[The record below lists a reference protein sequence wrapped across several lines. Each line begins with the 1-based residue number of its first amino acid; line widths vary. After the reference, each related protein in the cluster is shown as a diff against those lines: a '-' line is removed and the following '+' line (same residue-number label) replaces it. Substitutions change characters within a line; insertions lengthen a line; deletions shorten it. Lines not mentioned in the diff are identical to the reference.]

1 MKKYILISIIASSLC
16 LTWCFTNKNL
26 ENQVTAQNQEDINNQ
41 VNNWT
46 TQDTETIENI
56 IITGDVQEE
65 TLITNNHTDTPDNNN
80 TESIEYENKLFQ
92 FKLEIPSNWKFK
104 ENSNWFDL
112 ILNTPKNDE
121 INENLWIKI
130 QQPKVEQNLESYI
143 GKTIEELQSI
153 YTDFATIETKKTTF
167 NNWISIVYE
176 FSDNWLDLKAQQ
188 TVFLINN
195 NSYVFTYTA
204 TKETFDQYI
213 ETVNKI
219 INSFSLL
226 N

>member
-1 MKKYILISIIASSLC
+1 MKKYMLISIIVPLLS
-16 LTWCFTNKNL
+16 LTWCITNNNLKN
-26 ENQVTAQNQEDINNQ
+26 QTTVSKNQEDINNQ
-41 VNNWT
+41 INNWT
-46 TQDTETIENI
+46 TEDTKTIESR
-56 IITGDVQEE
+56 IITEE
-65 TLITNNHTDTPDNNN
+65 AQNNHTDAFNNN
-80 TESIEYENKLFQ
+80 NVEFIEYENKPFQ
-92 FKLEIPSNWKFK
+92 FKLQIPNNWNFK

-143 GKTIEELQSI
+143 KKTIEELQSI
-153 YTDFATIETKKTTF
+153 YTDFTTIETKKTTF

-188 TVFLINN
+188 TVFLISN

-204 TKETFDQYI
+204 TKETFNQYI